1 MKWALVGQESR
12 RVRLGEV
19 ECSGN
24 VDNAS
29 VINNIS
35 DNRNKVD

>member
-1 MKWALVGQESR
+1 MKRALVGQESR
-12 RVRLGEV
+12 RFRLGEV
-19 ECSGN
+19 EYTEN